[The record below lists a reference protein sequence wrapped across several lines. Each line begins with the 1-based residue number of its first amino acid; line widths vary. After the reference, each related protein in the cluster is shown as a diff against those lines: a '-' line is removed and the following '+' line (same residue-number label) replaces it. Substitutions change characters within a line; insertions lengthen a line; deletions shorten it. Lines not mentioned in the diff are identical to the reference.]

1 MHYKDKLLEIFHISI
16 TLLNYNFIHGRSQTK
31 KMISITYLIRI
42 IRENQKFIIGDNCCR
57 TMAEKWVPTKPNF
70 GPPPA
75 NYIAGLGRGATGF
88 VTRSDLG
95 PAARAN
101 NIVKTKE
108 N

>member
-1 MHYKDKLLEIFHISI
+1 
-16 TLLNYNFIHGRSQTK
+16 
-31 KMISITYLIRI
+31 
-42 IRENQKFIIGDNCCR
+42 
-57 TMAEKWVPTKPNF
+57 MAEKWVPTKPNF